1 MSILYVIIKI
11 LSMYLY
17 IILGFIYKKYTRLQY
32 NIIANLL
39 YYIFVP
45 MIVFK
50 SAASVNI
57 FNFFMLALLS
67 FSISLIIA
75 IIIFK
80 IFNKINMPMEQGL
93 TQCVYSQFNIGWFG
107 IPIVYILFGAK
118 WSEIMTALYIGG
130 MLFGNTIGY
139 LLIAN
144 TKNNIISIIKTLCK
158 IPSIYA
164 ILLGF
169 ILQYININIF
179 NESSIFLNYLFH
191 LASLTTSIL
200 GMVLI
205 GISIANV
212 SIGSIN
218 WQKIFFLQ
226 FSRLFIAYIIVM
238 PLSYL
243 FYSYGLINI
252 DGFKVAIL
260 LPMLPIAANIIV
272 FNTKLNGNN
281 SFLGLNMVAS
291 TILSLLYIAI
301 MLIFYK

>member
-1 MSILYVIIKI
+1 MSLVYVAIKI

-17 IILGFIYKKYTRLQY
+17 IVLGFIYKKYSKLPS

-50 SAASVNI
+50 SSATANI

-67 FSISLIIA
+67 FCMSLIIS

-80 IFNKINMPMEQGL
+80 ISNKINMPIEKGL
-93 TQCVYSQFNIGWFG
+93 TQCIYAQFNIGWFG
-107 IPIVYILFGAK
+107 IPITYILFGEK
-118 WSEIMTALYIGG
+118 WAEIMTAFYIGG

-139 LLIAN
+139 LLIAK
-144 TKNNIISIIKTLCK
+144 TKNNIRSIITTLCK

-169 ILQYININIF
+169 ILQYLSINIF
-179 NESSIFLNYLFH
+179 NESSVVLNYSFQ
-191 LASLTTSIL
+191 LASMATSIL

-205 GISIANV
+205 GISIANI

-226 FSRLFIAYIIVM
+226 LSRLLIALIVVI
-238 PLSYL
+238 PLGYL
-243 FYSYGLINI
+243 FYFYHLINI
-252 DGFKVAIL
+252 DGLKVAIL

-291 TILSLLYIAI
+291 TFLSLLYIAI